1 MKLWILGKN
10 IDTDLIVPPQ
20 YLTAR
25 DPSIQIKHA
34 LEPLIPEFASN
45 VKPGDIIV
53 ADTNFGCGSSREEAV
68 FVLKELGIQA
78 IIASSFARIF
88 YRNCFNL
95 GIPAIILPNAISQ
108 LKDKQIID
116 LQLTKGKIIC
126 SDCVITFKEIPS
138 FLIKMVE
145 AGGALELLKRKNHH
159 STS

>member
-1 MKLWILGKN
+1 MKLWFLGKN

-25 DPSIQIKHA
+25 DPSIQIRHA
-34 LEPLIPEFASN
+34 LEPLIPDFASR

-95 GIPAIILPNAISQ
+95 GIPAIILPDAPSQ
-108 LKDKQIID
+108 LKDRQIVE
-116 LQLTKGKIIC
+116 LQLPKGKIIC
-126 SDCVITFKEIPS
+126 SDGVITFKEIPS
-138 FLIKMVE
+138 FLIEMIK
-145 AGGALELLKRKNHH
+145 AGGALELLKQKIK
-159 STS
+159 TKI